1 LYVSPA
7 ADCVISEIL
16 SLTDS
21 QLELCFMPERNSQFD
36 PEPFLNNLAHCP
48 GVYRMIG
55 DQEELLYVGKARDL
69 KKRVSSYFR
78 QSGLGH
84 RTAVIMN
91 QTKQIEVTVTNTEA
105 EALLL
110 ENNLIKQHRPRYN
123 VSLRDDKSYPYIYV
137 STEQAFPRLAFHRGA
152 RRGKG
157 RYFGPYANAGAV
169 RQTLNLLQKLFRVRQ
184 CDDSF
189 FKSRTRP
196 CLQFQIKRCTAPCVG
211 LIEASEYQSDV
222 EHAIQFLVGNSN
234 KVIEALISSMENA
247 SKRLEFEQ
255 AAQFRDQIEAI
266 RRVCERQY
274 VSGERGDLDIVA
286 CAQRQGVVCVQVFN
300 IRSGV
305 NLGNKGFFPMV
316 PGQLEE
322 EALITAFLGQYYL
335 DRLIPEQIIVSHTP
349 AEKALLEEML
359 ANKSGHHVT
368 ISYTVRG
375 ERARWLELAN
385 RNAQHMLSARIAII
399 GSQLKRFEA
408 LQETLDLEAIPNRME
423 CFDISHTMGESTVAS
438 CVVFDQQGP
447 VKSDYRRFN
456 IEGIQAGDDYA
467 ALRQA
472 LTRRFK
478 RVQQGEGRFPD
489 ILFIDGGKGQL
500 KQAIEVLAELQ
511 IAGLIVVGVAKGPD
525 RRPGQE
531 TLVLNEIPTPLN
543 LPSDSPALHLI
554 QQLRDEA
561 HRFAITGHRQR
572 RAKARTHSP
581 LEQIPGLGPK
591 RRQSLLKHFGGLR
604 GVSRAGIEELAT
616 VPGISSRLAQDIY
629 DVFHTGPD

>member
-1 LYVSPA
+1 
-7 ADCVISEIL
+7 
-16 SLTDS
+16 
-21 QLELCFMPERNSQFD
+21 MPERHSQFD
-36 PEPFLNNLAHCP
+36 PESFLKHLTHCP
-48 GVYRMIG
+48 GVYRLIG
-55 DQEELLYVGKARDL
+55 EQEELLYVGKARDL

-78 QSGLGH
+78 QSGLAH

-110 ENNLIKQHRPRYN
+110 ENNLIKRHRPRYN

-152 RRGKG
+152 RRGEG
-157 RYFGPYANAGAV
+157 RYFGPYASAGAV

-196 CLQFQIKRCTAPCVG
+196 CLQYQIKRCTAPCVG
-211 LIEASEYQSDV
+211 LIEASDYQSDV
-222 EHAIQFLVGNSN
+222 EHAIQFLVGNSS

-247 SKRLEFEQ
+247 SQRLEFEQ
-255 AAQFRDQIEAI
+255 AVQFRDQIEAI

-286 CAQRQGVVCVQVFN
+286 CAQGQGVVCVQVFN

-305 NLGNKGFFPMV
+305 NLGNKGFFPVV
-316 PGQLEE
+316 PEPLAE

-335 DRLIPEQIIVSHTP
+335 DRPIPERIIVSHMP
-349 AEKALLEEML
+349 ADNPLLEEML
-359 ANKSGHHVT
+359 ATKSGHHVA
-368 ISYTVRG
+368 ISHTVRG

-385 RNAQHMLSARIAII
+385 RNAQHMLSARIAIN
-399 GSQLKRFEA
+399 GRQLIRFEA
-408 LQETLDLEAIPNRME
+408 LQETLDLEAIPVRME

-472 LTRRFK
+472 LTRRYK

-511 IAGLIVVGVAKGPD
+511 IAGLIVVGIAKGPD
-525 RRPGQE
+525 RKPGQE
-531 TLVLNEIPTPLN
+531 TLVSNEKPTPMI

-572 RAKARTHSP
+572 RAKARTRSP

-591 RRQSLLKHFGGLR
+591 RRQSLLRHFGGLR

-616 VPGISSRLAQDIY
+616 VPGISGRLAQDIY
-629 DVFHTGPD
+629 DIFHTAPD

>member
-1 LYVSPA
+1 
-7 ADCVISEIL
+7 
-16 SLTDS
+16 
-21 QLELCFMPERNSQFD
+21 MPERNFQFD
-36 PEPFLNNLAHCP
+36 PEPFLKNLTHRP
-48 GVYRMIG
+48 GVYRMLG
-55 DQEELLYVGKARDL
+55 EREELLYVGKARDL

-78 QSGLGH
+78 RSGLSH
-84 RTAVIMN
+84 RTTVIMK

-137 STEQAFPRLAFHRGA
+137 STEQEFPRLAFHRGA

-169 RQTLNLLQKLFRVRQ
+169 RQTLNLLQKLFSVRQ
-184 CDDSF
+184 CDESF

-196 CLQFQIKRCTAPCVG
+196 CLQYQIKRCTAPCVG
-211 LIEASEYQSDV
+211 LIEASDYQSDV
-222 EHAIQFLVGNSN
+222 EHAIQFLVGDSN

-247 SKRLEFEQ
+247 SQSLEFEQ
-255 AAQFRDQIEAI
+255 AAQYRDQIEAI

-286 CAQRQGVVCVQVFN
+286 CAQRHGVVCVQVFN
-300 IRSGV
+300 IRTGV
-305 NLGNKGFFPMV
+305 NLGNKGFFPVV
-316 PGQLEE
+316 PDQLAEQ
-322 EALITAFLGQYYL
+322 ALITAFIGQYYL
-335 DRLIPEQIIVSHTP
+335 DHRVPERIIVSHMP
-349 AEKALLEEML
+349 AEKTLLEEML
-359 ANKSGHHVT
+359 ATKSGHHVT
-368 ISYTVRG
+368 ISHTVRG

-385 RNAQHMLSARIAII
+385 RNAQHMLSARIAIK

-408 LQETLDLEAIPNRME
+408 LQEALDLDAIPNRME

-472 LTRRFK
+472 LTRRYK
-478 RVQQGEGRFPD
+478 RLQQGEGRFPD

-500 KQAIEVLAELQ
+500 RQAIEVLSELQ
-511 IAGLIVVGVAKGPD
+511 VVGLVVVGVAKGPD
-525 RRPGQE
+525 RKPGLE
-531 TLVLNEIPTPLN
+531 TLVFSEKPTPIM

-554 QQLRDEA
+554 QQIRDEA

-572 RAKARTHSP
+572 RAKARTRSP

-591 RRQSLLKHFGGLR
+591 RRQSILKHFGGIR

-616 VPGISSRLAQDIY
+616 VPGVSGRIAQDIY
-629 DVFHTGPD
+629 DAFHTRAD